1 MTEVLRRW
9 LAAGGI
15 RTATARDAVLAGV
28 VAAASVAL
36 VLGIEQLAVSEA
48 GSAFGAGPGAV
59 VVTAPERAA
68 VVAVLVAQSAC
79 LVLRRRDPVTCL
91 ALTVLG
97 QVALLAVLP
106 AYLSFQ
112 APATLVAAY
121 SVGAYAPRRRGLVAA
136 AVAAVVQALLLFA
149 LGGGGLLGTSGA
161 AYAAQA
167 SSALVNALLTYLGA
181 ALVGEY
187 VATRRSLLAEL
198 RDRVRR
204 AERERA
210 ALAAQAVLEER
221 GRMARELH
229 DVAAHHL
236 SGIVV
241 QAAAAERLVDRDPER
256 AKESMRRIRSQ
267 GRETLDNLR
276 LVVGL
281 LRGPGDTEAAPQPT
295 LADVP
300 GLLADAR
307 AAGAD
312 VQDQTRGDPCA
323 LAPSTQLTVYR
334 VLQEALSNARRHG
347 TGRRV
352 EVLLDYREP
361 GLVLHVRNAAPA
373 AERGPVP
380 GPASHGIVGM
390 TERATMVG
398 GTLTAGPRPDG
409 AWYVRLAVPRSP
421 RAVHH
426 ATGGTVLPAAPEEP
440 GVAPSPTT
448 EERP

>member
-1 MTEVLRRW
+1 
-9 LAAGGI
+9 
-15 RTATARDAVLAGV
+15 
-28 VAAASVAL
+28 
-36 VLGIEQLAVSEA
+36 
-48 GSAFGAGPGAV
+48 
-59 VVTAPERAA
+59 
-68 VVAVLVAQSAC
+68 
-79 LVLRRRDPVTCL
+79 
-91 ALTVLG
+91 
-97 QVALLAVLP
+97 
-106 AYLSFQ
+106 
-112 APATLVAAY
+112 
-121 SVGAYAPRRRGLVAA
+121 
-136 AVAAVVQALLLFA
+136 
-149 LGGGGLLGTSGA
+149 
-161 AYAAQA
+161 
-167 SSALVNALLTYLGA
+167 
-181 ALVGEY
+181 
-187 VATRRSLLAEL
+187 
-198 RDRVRR
+198 
-204 AERERA
+204 
-210 ALAAQAVLEER
+210 
-221 GRMARELH
+221 MARELH